1 MAFEFVESLRQV
13 ASSNHNMGGSKATMV
28 GFVDPAKYD
37 LPDVITEIIG
47 SSTPKG
53 NGALIRVL
61 PLAHPLFPWLF
72 AENVALSGVSFDSN
86 GTTSG
91 IYTNP
96 LEAPALPTFAKYL
109 LYRCE
114 ITFAPRPYTLLQD
127 AEIEVGKMDWIDD
140 NGKAQNSIWAKEWD
154 RFVDYDEVPSAEF
167 ITAQQGQFKFRA
179 EGGAGA
185 NNPNGATLPGQ
196 VRIIQRKTGL
206 KIFWYQVPITYLE
219 PNSRH
224 YGYIYEALGHVNQI
238 YWNSYDPGTL
248 LFQAMSYRRYV
259 PAYPGWKAGL
269 GGTTGGI
276 ISPLKLVDLE
286 MTFSRFDPEKD
297 PAHLPPAGVGN
308 NVPGGHNLLPW
319 FGAGGRY
326 HYYVESTLNQKPVYP
341 SFPFQLLFSDPDA
354 V

>member
-13 ASSNHNMGGSKATMV
+13 SSSNHNMGGSKATMV

-61 PLAHPLFPWLF
+61 PLAHPQFPWLF
-72 AENVALSGVSFDSN
+72 AENVAISGVSFDVN
-86 GTTSG
+86 GTTSE
-91 IYTNP
+91 IWTNP
-96 LEAPALPTFAKYL
+96 LEAPALPNFAKYL

-114 ITFAPRPYTLLQD
+114 ITFAPRPYAVLQD
-127 AEIEVGKMDWIDD
+127 TGIEVGKIDWIDD

-154 RFVDYDEVPSAEF
+154 RFTDYDEVPSAEF
-167 ITAQQGQFKFRA
+167 ITAQQGQFKFNA
-179 EGGAGA
+179 GGGVSA

-206 KIFWYQVPITYLE
+206 KIFWYQVPISYLE

-224 YGYIYEALGHVNQI
+224 YGYIYEALGHVNQF
-238 YWNSYDPGTL
+238 YWNSFDPGTL

-259 PAYPGWKAGL
+259 PVYPGFKSL
-269 GGTTGGI
+269 NITGGI
-276 ISPLKLVDLE
+276 INPIKLVDLE
-286 MTFSRFDPEKD
+286 MTFSRFDPETD
-297 PAHLPPAGVGN
+297 PTYKPPASSGN
-308 NVPGGHNLLPW
+308 NVTGGHNLLPW

-326 HYYVESTLNQKPVYP
+326 HYYVESTLNKKPIYP
-341 SFPFQLLFSDPDA
+341 SFPFELLFSDPDA